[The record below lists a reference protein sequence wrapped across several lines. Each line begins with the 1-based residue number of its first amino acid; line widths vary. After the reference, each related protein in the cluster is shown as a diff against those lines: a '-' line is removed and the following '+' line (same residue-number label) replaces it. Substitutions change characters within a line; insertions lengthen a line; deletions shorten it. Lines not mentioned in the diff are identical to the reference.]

1 MTRRLLA
8 RLVALVTVAA
18 GLVAVGTTTQPA
30 EAAWAAPQFVRSIS
44 GNGRPGVFPW
54 GIQYNPVSNEVIVG
68 DYLNNQVRRYTPDGR
83 ILGSFYRTGAT
94 GQPYS
99 IAIDPRNGDIYV
111 PEIADGQ
118 PGNKVAQYTKDGVF
132 VKAITLSNSDYIAWI
147 TIDGSG
153 NLIQADSHYVNSSS
167 NRPQIRVWRL
177 SDGRNIRNFNV
188 WPTGTTSDTVPRIY
202 GIDVDA
208 SNNYWLTDTINHRL
222 LKYSSTGTHLGT
234 YGQEIVAPDARGMA
248 IDDAHNRLYVS
259 VGGGGRVEAF
269 DLQGQHVDT
278 LGAGGGTGALDLGS
292 PRQPTVAPDG
302 SVYVAEFGNARVH
315 RFAPDG
321 TDGGYFP
328 DPAQPAV
335 AGQLGEPRDV
345 DVDDET
351 GDVWVADSWNQRI
364 QRFASTGEFISTF
377 GTRSSSPQ
385 YGMNYPRGIGI
396 DPVSRRIWV
405 ANQRGHHIK
414 RFTYDGLFVD
424 QLGDAESDSEAVGSF
439 RWPLDIEFHDGKAVV
454 SDRNSTKVKILDAAS
469 GTETGS
475 FTRSGNHGMAI
486 DPGSGNIYVADST
499 KIYQYNPTG
508 TSLIRSWGTSGTG
521 DGQFK
526 HIWDMVVSGGVLYV
540 TDDTASRIQAFS
552 LTGTFLGKWG
562 GYGTGAYQ
570 FKNPSGIAADDD
582 GLLYVADA
590 GNDRIMVFDPALP
603 RGGGSWPPPT
613 VGIGFPG
620 QGATLPGRPV
630 RLSGTVTDNTAV
642 ASVQVAVRDNA
653 SGLWFDASNS
663 TWSSTQAWALSP
675 LVGETSASMSW
686 AWSFI
691 GVEHSGSY
699 HAEVRAVD
707 VAGNTSTVGTVDFSI
722 VPESTNDTSAP
733 DVVLTHPADG
743 HSLELEPPLVIAG
756 EGADETGVQSIE
768 LRVRRAGT
776 GQFLQTDGTFA
787 AATSWL
793 PTTLAEPSTTAT
805 GWGYSWA
812 DPQPGT
818 YEVSVRPTDVL
829 GNTSQVVLGEF
840 ELTAVLPPD
849 TTPMTL
855 DQLAPASGGTVK
867 VSESAIGGVAND
879 DRSVASVDVAIRDKT
894 TNLWL
899 RADGTW
905 GAFGWLPTT
914 LANPGTASTAFSRAW
929 PASPGSYG
937 YQLRA
942 SDASGN
948 ATSIAFR
955 SFTVISDDTVPDTAA
970 PVLSQLSPGVNATV
984 PVAAADITG
993 TSTDDRAVATVE
1005 VAIKDRATN
1014 LWLRADGTW
1023 QATFVWVP
1031 ATLAS
1036 PGAASTTF
1044 TRTWAAVPGAFG
1056 YQVRTTDT
1064 SGNTTNQAFRSFTV
1078 S

>member
-1 MTRRLLA
+1 MRRVLA
-8 RLVALVTVAA
+8 RLVALATVAA
-18 GLVAVGTTTQPA
+18 GLVAVGAVTQTA
-30 EAAWAAPQFVRSIS
+30 EAAWSAPAFVRSIG
-44 GNGRPGVFPW
+44 GNGRPGVYPW
-54 GIQYNPVSNEVIVG
+54 GAQYNPVSNEVIVG
-68 DYLNNQVRRYTPDGR
+68 DYLNNQIRRYTPDGK
-83 ILGSFYRTGAT
+83 IVGSFYRANAT

-99 IAIDPRNGDIYV
+99 IAVDPRNGDIYV
-111 PEIADGQ
+111 PEIADGG
-118 PGNKVAQYTKDGVF
+118 PMNKVAHYTKDGVF
-132 VKAITLSNSDYIAWI
+132 VRQLTLSGIDYQAWI
-147 TIDGSG
+147 TIDASG
-153 NLIQADSHYVNSSS
+153 NLIQADSHYSNDSS
-167 NRPQIRVWRL
+167 NRPQVRVWRL
-177 SDGRNIRNFNV
+177 SDGRNTRSFNI
-188 WPTGTTSDTVPRIY
+188 WPSGTTSSNVPRVY

-208 SNNYWLTDTINHRL
+208 ANNIWLTDTFNNRI
-222 LKYSSTGTHLGT
+222 LKYSSTGSHLGT
-234 YGQEIVAPDARGMA
+234 YGTGEFHGDARGMA
-248 IDDAHNRLYVS
+248 VDDVRNRLYVS
-259 VGGGGRVEAF
+259 DASVGAIRVYN
-269 DLQGQHVDT
+269 LQGQFLET
-278 LGAGGGTGALDLGS
+278 LGAGSGAGALNLGS
-292 PRQPTVAPDG
+292 ARQPAVAPDG
-302 SVYVAEFGNARVH
+302 TLYVAEYGNARVH
-315 RFAPDG
+315 RFTPDG
-321 TDGGYFP
+321 DDAGYFP
-328 DPAQPAV
+328 SPAQPPV
-335 AGQLGEPRDV
+335 AGQFGEPRDV
-345 DVDDET
+345 DVDDTT
-351 GDVWVADSWNQRI
+351 GDVWVADSWNQRV
-364 QRFASTGEFISTF
+364 QRFRSTGEFIETF
-377 GTRSSSPQ
+377 GTRSASPE
-385 YGMNYPRGIGI
+385 YGMNYPRGIGV
-396 DPVSRRIWV
+396 DPVSHRIWV

-414 RFTYDGLFVD
+414 RYEYDGTFVD
-424 QLGDAESDSEAVGSF
+424 QLGNAETDSENPGFF
-439 RWPLDIEFHDGKAVV
+439 RWPLDIEFYNGKAVV
-454 SDRNSTKVKILDAAS
+454 SDRNSTKVKILDAAT
-469 GTETGS
+469 GAETGS

-486 DPGSGNIYVADST
+486 DPATGNIYVADGT

-508 TSLIRSWGTSGTG
+508 TSLTRSFGASGTG
-521 DGQFK
+521 DGQFR
-526 HIWDMVVSGGVLYV
+526 HIWDMVISNGVLYV
-540 TDDTASRIQAFS
+540 TDDQASRIQAFS

-562 GYGTGAYQ
+562 GYGQGAYQ
-570 FKNPSGIAADDD
+570 FKNPSGIAADAD

-590 GNDRIMVFDPALP
+590 GNDRVTVFDPSKA
-603 RGGGSWPPPT
+603 RGGGAWPAPVPS
-613 VGIGFPG
+613 VSYPG
-620 QGATLPGRPV
+620 NGATVPGRPV
-630 RLSGTVTDNTAV
+630 RFAGGVTDETAV
-642 ASVQVAVRDNA
+642 AAVQVAVRDNA
-653 SGLWFDASNS
+653 TGLWFDASNS
-663 TWSSTQAWALSP
+663 TWSATQTWALSP
-675 LVGETSASMSW
+675 LVGDTSRDMDW
-686 AWSFI
+686 AWTFI
-691 GVEHSGSY
+691 GVEYGGSY
-699 HAEVRAVD
+699 HAEVRGVD
-707 VAGNTSTVGTVDFSI
+707 VAGNTSASVPVDFGVVS
-722 VPESTNDTSAP
+722 EGATDATAP
-733 DVVLTHPADG
+733 VAVLTNPAPSD
-743 HSLELEPPLVIAG
+743 SMALEPPLVVSG
-756 EGADETGVQSIE
+756 EASDDTGVE
-768 LRVRRAGT
+768 AVDVRIRRSGT
-776 GQFLQTDGTFA
+776 GQFLQPDGTF
-787 AATSWL
+787 
-793 PTTLAEPSTTAT
+793 STTAAWMPANLSEPATINT
-805 GWGYSWA
+805 GWSYDWN
-812 DPQPGT
+812 DPVAGA
-818 YEVSVRPTDVL
+818 YEVATRTRDVL
-829 GNTSQVVLGEF
+829 GSSAQTVLGEF